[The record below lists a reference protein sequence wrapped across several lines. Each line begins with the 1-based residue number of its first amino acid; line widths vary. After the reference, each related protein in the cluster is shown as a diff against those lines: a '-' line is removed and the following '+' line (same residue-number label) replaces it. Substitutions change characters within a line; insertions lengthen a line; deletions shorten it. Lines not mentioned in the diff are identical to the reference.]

1 MKQILHLHNVN
12 NPLTVLVFC
21 LCTYS
26 RWCWRKKKTKRER
39 WVQHIQR
46 ETKQS
51 EIRRSVCSLYPQCDF
66 IYHTWRGPHDELKHM
81 RPHA

>member
-1 MKQILHLHNVN
+1 MHQILHLHNVN
-12 NPLTVLVFC
+12 NSPTVLVF
-21 LCTYS
+21 LFVYLFEMVLEG
-26 RWCWRKKKTKRER
+26 KKKER

-51 EIRRSVCSLYPQCDF
+51 EIRRSVCSRYPQCDF

-81 RPHA
+81 RPQA